1 MSEKSPK
8 DTAKDL
14 KKKAEEIAD
23 KVEDTVEDAIDDAK
37 DAIEELADKAE
48 DKVKDAVDDVKS
60 KAKEAKAAKAEAPKA
75 EPIKATGE
83 RQFEKLKQI
92 PDLSAINRKIFLS
105 AVPGL
110 GGTREAKQDPTSAI
124 EVDGVTVDKQNLA
137 DYAQA
142 TGLRLSNELP
152 PTYFFVLGFP
162 LTMELLSRPDFPF
175 PAVGAVHISNVIEQT
190 RPLTVD
196 ETFSVRAYATNVRP
210 HRRGLLVDVI
220 TEVTPEGESAP
231 VWKQT
236 SSFLGMG
243 AKFAKSADTSVTTRA
258 EDSGKVLPPAELPE
272 FKPNAR
278 FRWTR
283 SDVNAYV
290 KASNDHNPIHTSNIG
305 AKLFGFPAVIA
316 HGMLSAASV
325 LAPLEGKLP
334 PALRYSVEFVKP
346 VVIPASVALW
356 TTEQADGSYDIQ
368 LRSSS
373 KPEKLH
379 LNGEVAPL

>member
-1 MSEKSPK
+1 MT
-8 DTAKDL
+8 TA
-14 KKKAEEIAD
+14 
-23 KVEDTVEDAIDDAK
+23 
-37 DAIEELADKAE
+37 
-48 DKVKDAVDDVKS
+48 S
-60 KAKEAKAAKAEAPKA
+60 
-75 EPIKATGE
+75 
-83 RQFEKLKQI
+83 RQFEQLNSI

-105 AVPGL
+105 AIPGV

-124 EVDGVTVDKQNLA
+124 QVDGVTVDKANLA
-137 DYAQA
+137 AYTSA
-142 TGLRLSNELP
+142 TGLRLGNELP
-152 PTYFFVLGFP
+152 PTYFFVVGFP
-162 LTMELLSRPDFPF
+162 LTMELLSRPDFPY
-175 PAVGAVHISNVIEQT
+175 AAMGAVHISNVIEQT

-196 ETFSVRAYATNVRP
+196 ETFSVRAYADNVRP

-243 AKFAKSADTSVTTRA
+243 AKFSKSADVSVTTRA
-258 EDSGKVLPPAELPE
+258 EDSGKVIAPAELPD

-278 FRWTR
+278 FRWNR
-283 SDVNAYV
+283 SNVNAYV
-290 KASNDHNPIHTSNIG
+290 EASNDHNPIHTSNIG

-316 HGMLSAASV
+316 HGMFSAASV

-334 PALRYSVEFVKP
+334 QALRYSVEFVKP

-356 TTEQADGSYDIQ
+356 TTKDADGSYDIQ
-368 LRSSS
+368 LRGSS